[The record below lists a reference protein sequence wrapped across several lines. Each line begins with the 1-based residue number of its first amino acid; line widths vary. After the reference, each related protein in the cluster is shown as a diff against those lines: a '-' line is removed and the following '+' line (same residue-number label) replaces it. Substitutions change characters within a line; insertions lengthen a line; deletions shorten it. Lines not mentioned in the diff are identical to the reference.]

1 MEEIHIAGT
10 GIWYPDEII
19 TNDEI
24 VSSFNSYV
32 DEYNLNNQEDINSG
46 KIEALEHSSSAFI
59 EKASGIKTRHVV
71 DKKNIL
77 DIKRMMPS
85 LKHEDQSRLSIQAEA
100 GIKAAKKAMEQA
112 NVTSEDIDAVILGTS
127 HNARYYPAVAI
138 EIQNELGINGY
149 AYDMLVGCS
158 STTFAINNAY
168 SDIASGLAETILVV
182 NPEISTPAVNFGKR
196 DIHFIFGDGCVA
208 TIIKKGSNSKKS
220 FKVLDRKLFTQFSN
234 NIRSDWSYLARTASD
249 HKTSDDLIFDQN
261 GSSVFKEVCP
271 LVAQI
276 ISSQLEKNN
285 IKPTEISK
293 FWLHQAN
300 SRMINLIV
308 SKVIGSDDFDT
319 NLAPLPIEKFGNLAS
334 AGSLFSFNLNNDLK
348 SGEKGIICSF
358 GAGYSVCSILVEK
371 V

>member
-149 AYDMLVGCS
+149 AYDMLVGCA
-158 STTFAINNAY
+158 STTFAIKNAY

-234 NIRSDWSYLARTASD
+234 NIRSDCSYLA
-249 HKTSDDLIFDQN
+249 
-261 GSSVFKEVCP
+261 
-271 LVAQI
+271 
-276 ISSQLEKNN
+276 
-285 IKPTEISK
+285 
-293 FWLHQAN
+293 
-300 SRMINLIV
+300 
-308 SKVIGSDDFDT
+308 
-319 NLAPLPIEKFGNLAS
+319 
-334 AGSLFSFNLNNDLK
+334 
-348 SGEKGIICSF
+348 
-358 GAGYSVCSILVEK
+358 
-371 V
+371 

>member
-1 MEEIHIAGT
+1 MEEIHIAGS
-10 GIWYPDEII
+10 GIWFPDDVI

-24 VSSFNSYV
+24 VESFNSYV
-32 DEYNLNNQEDINSG
+32 DLYNESNKDRINEG
-46 KIEALEHSSSAFI
+46 EIKPLEHSSSEFI

-77 DIKRMMPS
+77 DVNRMMPS
-85 LKHEDQSRLSIQAEA
+85 LKHEDESRLSIQAEV
-100 GIKAAKKAMEQA
+100 GIKAAKKAMDQA
-112 NVTSEDIDAVILGTS
+112 NVSPEDIDAVILGTS
-127 HNARYYPAVAI
+127 HNARYYPAIAI
-138 EIQNELGINGY
+138 EIQKELGIDGY

-158 STTFAINNAY
+158 STTFALNNAY

-208 TIIKKGSNSKKS
+208 TIVKKGSNSEKS
-220 FKVLDRKLFTQFSN
+220 FKILDRKLITQFSN

-249 HKTSDDLIFDQN
+249 YKTSDDLIFNQN

-271 LVAQI
+271 LVADFVTK
-276 ISSQLEKNN
+276 QLEKNN
-285 IKPTEISK
+285 IKPNEISK

-308 SKVIGSDDFDT
+308 SKIIGTDDFDT
-319 NLAPLPIEKFGNLAS
+319 KLAPLPIQKFGNLAS
-334 AGSLFSFNLNNDLK
+334 AGSMFAFNLNNDLEK
-348 SGEKGIICSF
+348 GEKGIICSF
-358 GAGYSVCSILVEK
+358 GAGYSVCSLIVEK